1 MDKIVYIIYQ
11 YFSLCSYDVNMDARG
26 KEETLDM

>member
-11 YFSLCSYDVNMDARG
+11 YFSLYSYDVNMDARA
-26 KEETLDM
+26 KEEMLDM

>member
-11 YFSLCSYDVNMDARG
+11 YFSLRSYDMNMAARG
-26 KEETLDM
+26 KEEMLDM